1 MTSKHLSIP
10 FLFLAFLA
18 VRPLDAA
25 SEAPPDGAEAVA
37 RRIDIGGFYLSV
49 ACLGKGRPTV
59 ILDHGIG
66 SSSRDWRHVQ
76 RGLASTTRV
85 CSYDRAGYGQSDP
98 GPEPRTSSRIASE
111 LRTLVDRAELPPP
124 YLLAG
129 HSFGG
134 YNMRAFAELYPDETA
149 GLVLVDSPHEEQAD
163 RFFQT
168 EAMRRLDP
176 HGSLQYLWESEILG
190 SLSAIDL
197 KPFARLLGPR
207 SASMQGIFGEIAGF
221 AESSREL
228 RSFSNHDKLPVVV
241 IAHGQRVLAGG
252 GALSDQLEDQW
263 LSLQKELASRFK
275 HHRFIVA
282 EHSGHNIPLEQPDLV
297 IDAIKR
303 LILELRP

>member
-1 MTSKHLSIP
+1 MLERAQLS
-10 FLFLAFLA
+10 
-18 VRPLDAA
+18 
-25 SEAPPDGAEAVA
+25 
-37 RRIDIGGFYLSV
+37 
-49 ACLGKGRPTV
+49 
-59 ILDHGIG
+59 
-66 SSSRDWRHVQ
+66 
-76 RGLASTTRV
+76 
-85 CSYDRAGYGQSDP
+85 
-98 GPEPRTSSRIASE
+98 
-111 LRTLVDRAELPPP
+111 PP

-134 YNMRAFAELYPDETA
+134 YNMRTFADLYPDETA

-176 HGSLQYLWESEILG
+176 HGSLQYLWDSEILG

-197 KPFARLLGPR
+197 KPLATLLGPG

-241 IAHGQRVLAGG
+241 IAHGRRLLAGG
-252 GALSDQLEDQW
+252 GVLSDQLEDQW
-263 LSLQKELASRFK
+263 LSLQKDLASRFK
-275 HHRFIVA
+275 RHRFIVA
-282 EHSGHNIPLEQPDLV
+282 ENSGHNIPLEQPDLV

>member
-1 MTSKHLSIP
+1 VASKHLAVP
-10 FLFLAFLA
+10 FLFLVLA
-18 VRPLDAA
+18 VRPHGAA
-25 SEAPPDGAEAVA
+25 SDPPQYGTEAVA
-37 RRIDIGGFYLSV
+37 RRIDIGGRYLNI
-49 ACLGKGRPTV
+49 ACLGQGRPTV
-59 ILDHGIG
+59 ILDHALGG
-66 SSSRDWRHVQ
+66 SSRDWRHVQ

-85 CSYDRAGYGQSDP
+85 CSYDRAGYGRSDP
-98 GPEPRTSSRIASE
+98 GPRPRTSSRIASE
-111 LRTLVDRAELPPP
+111 LRTLMDRAELPPP

-134 YNMRAFAELYPDETA
+134 YNVRAFADLFPDETA
-149 GLVLVDSPHEEQAD
+149 GLVLLDSPHEEQAD

-176 HGSLQYLWESEILG
+176 HGSLQYLWDSEILG

-197 KPFARLLGPR
+197 KPFARLLGAR
-207 SASMQGIFGEIAGF
+207 SASMQGIIGEIAGF

-228 RSFSNHDKLPVVV
+228 RSFPNRDKVPVVV
-241 IAHGQRVLAGG
+241 IAHGLRVLAA

-263 LSLQKELASRFK
+263 LSLQKDLASRFK

-282 EHSGHNIPLEQPDLV
+282 EHSGHTIPLEQPDLV

-303 LILELRP
+303 LILEHRP